1 MVRLFRVSIPTSL
14 IALLVSEIAVLFS
27 CYALATLF
35 LHEDPEFFLL
45 YNNGLLKIGLV
56 VLVLLLLLYFNDL
69 YSDYRVRSKT
79 GLLQQ
84 VCLVVG
90 GAFLAQATLKRL
102 FRASPIQCHSAGRLW
117 SPKTVLAKQKPNP
130 AVHTDAAR

>member
-45 YNNGLLKIGLV
+45 YNNGLLKIGIV

-90 GAFLAQATLKRL
+90 GAFLAQATLSYGKL
-102 FRASPIQCHSAGRLW
+102 DVIL
-117 SPKTVLAKQKPNP
+117 PKWIMIYGSVGALVFVP
-130 AVHTDAAR
+130 A